1 MAAYLVEIERPVEP
15 GKRLVRAS
23 TAAQALRHVW
33 RQTTVVTALSPD
45 ETLSAII
52 EDGLKPEDARAP
64 EEVATAGPA
73 GESYA
78 HKLACPAAS
87 TTPIGKG
94 DCRCPDL
101 DM

>member
-1 MAAYLVEIERPVEP
+1 MAAYLVEIQKPVVP

-33 RQTTVVTALSPD
+33 RQTTVVTVLNPD

-64 EEVATAGPA
+64 DEVVPA
-73 GESYA
+73 GSGDSYA
-78 HKLACPAAS
+78 HKLACPAAT

-94 DCRCPDL
+94 DCRCPDIDL
-101 DM
+101 